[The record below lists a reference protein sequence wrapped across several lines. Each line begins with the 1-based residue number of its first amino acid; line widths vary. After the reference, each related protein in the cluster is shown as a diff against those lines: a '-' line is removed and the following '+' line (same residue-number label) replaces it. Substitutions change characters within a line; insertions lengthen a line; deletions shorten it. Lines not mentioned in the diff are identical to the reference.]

1 MNSSTMLRILLGW
14 ILAGAAIAQTYPAK
28 PVRMVVPYAA
38 GGATDTVARALGNR
52 LAEVLGQSVVVENR
66 AGAGGIIGADNIAKA
81 APDGYSL
88 LLTVGPPHG
97 AYPLFTRTVPFDT
110 MRDFTPIVIVGI
122 APQAL
127 VAHPSLPVANMRELV
142 DYAKKNPGRLAFA
155 TAGTGSSQH
164 MGGVLLNRLA
174 GLDLVH
180 VPYKGGGPALNDL
193 LGGQVPLAIVI
204 LSNVVAHA
212 KSGKVKLLAVIEAQR
227 AKGAPDIPTVGEAV
241 AGYALPDTWIGLVGP
256 AGLPAPL
263 VTQLHA
269 AMIKTLAFAD
279 VRQRLEAAGFELR
292 EKDNTPQALTELIG
306 RGFETYRKITTEA
319 GIKPE

>member
-1 MNSSTMLRILLGW
+1 MLKLVPAVVLACLLPF
-14 ILAGAAIAQTYPAK
+14 AAFAQPYPAK
-28 PVRMVVPYAA
+28 PVRVVVPYAA
-38 GGATDTVARALGNR
+38 GGATDTVARAAANR
-52 LAEVLGQSVVVENR
+52 LAEVLGQPVVVENR
-66 AGAGGIIGADNIAKA
+66 AGAGGVIGADNVAKA

-97 AYPLFTRTVPFDT
+97 SYPLFTKAVPFDT
-110 MRDFTPIVIVGI
+110 IRDFTPIAIVGT

-127 VAHPSLPVANMRELV
+127 VAHPSVPAANVRELV

-164 MGGVLLNRLA
+164 LGGVLLNRLA

-204 LSNVVAHA
+204 LSNVVTHA

-227 AKGAPDIPTVGEAV
+227 AKGAPEVPTIGETV
-241 AGYALPDTWIGLVGP
+241 NGYALPDTWIGLVGP
-256 AGLPAPL
+256 AALPAPI
-263 VTQLHA
+263 VSQLHA
-269 AMIKTLAFAD
+269 AVIKTLGFAD

-292 EKDNTPQALTELIG
+292 EKDNTPQAMAELIG
-306 RGFETYRKITTEA
+306 RGFETYKRITQDA
-319 GIKPE
+319 GIRAE